1 MNEPSENLKKSI
13 SLDERLWRIAQS
25 EDAITVDCTKMT
37 LHPFD
42 FFVTHCFNRKSKFS
56 GLWA

>member
-13 SLDERLWRIAQS
+13 SLDERLWCIAQS
-25 EDAITVDCTKMT
+25 EDAITADRATIT

-42 FFVTHCFNRKSKFS
+42 FFRDS
-56 GLWA
+56 

>member
-13 SLDERLWRIAQS
+13 SLDERLWCIEQS
-25 EDAITVDCTKMT
+25 EDAITADRAKIT

-42 FFVTHCFNRKSKFS
+42 FFRNS
-56 GLWA
+56 